1 MQLKRIVGAALSTL
15 MAGVSLMAPVLAADL
30 ADYPA
35 PFVPNGTADF
45 AIVVGS
51 TADPADIVG
60 AINVAARLGGEP
72 GEVVTLSGTGAGI
85 AGGKSEDIPL
95 GSELNSTT
103 GLGETFTDS
112 KVAGLLDT
120 RISHGDDDY
129 DIHEEITLGT
139 GLRITVTGESGVD
152 DEFGSDVVLTT
163 ADEGLVKYCY
173 VFEDDIEW
181 EYLDGTTTNSL
192 ADKKL
197 EITFLGQD
205 LEIISF
211 DADSITLQLGSK
223 VSLGEGDTVVVGTD
237 TVEVGSIYSETVEI
251 SVGSYTEFVDEDTET
266 EIGDSGVYVEIE
278 TIAYSSDD
286 PALSKIIARVGTDV
300 GETYND
306 GDSME
311 LFGEPSKAKDAEWV
325 WGIDVNNTAANDYL
339 CAVHNQDR
347 ADTDDDP
354 PGVGEYITFP
364 NDYGQVGIV
373 ELTVDTFGEYRIYF
387 DDMVDYDAGDVSD
400 DNDVIVFESRDTAEN
415 EGFKIGSEESELVYV
430 NETGY
435 IGYLNEDSEIVGVSG
450 STFSIAF
457 EDYTAD
463 VTWQLNPSGR
473 INETYITEQESGKV
487 LMVKVHETGGS
498 IDGLGGTEKDAD
510 GEDIL
515 YDSVQLGTREYDIRT
530 IDGIIIDDPSSNG
543 DSDRVIFFMPGDQL
557 LATTAIIG
565 PEGSVTGGVAGQS
578 VERVVPIKASVA
590 KLDTDVAD
598 AAAEPNL
605 ILVGGPC
612 VNKLTAEALGLTFP
626 TCGMEAADSLGIS
639 EGEAIIKLVED
650 VFKTGKVA
658 MVVAGYD
665 AADTVRACGKLQN
678 YEAADL
684 TGMELVV

>member
-45 AIVVGS
+45 VIVVGS

-85 AGGKSEDIPL
+85 SGGKSEDIAL
-95 GSELNSTT
+95 GSELNAST

-112 KVAGLLDT
+112 KISGLLDA
-120 RISHGDDDY
+120 RITHGDEDY
-129 DIHEEITLGT
+129 DIHEELVLGT

-163 ADEGLVKYCY
+163 ADEGLFKYCY

-205 LEIISF
+205 LEITGF

-266 EIGDSGVYVEIE
+266 EIGDSGVFVEIE

-311 LFGEPSKAKDAEWV
+311 LFGEPSKINDAEWV
-325 WGIDVNNTAANDYL
+325 WEIDMNNTAASDYL

-347 ADTDDDP
+347 TDVDDGP
-354 PGVGEYITFP
+354 PGVGEYIELP
-364 NDYGQVGIV
+364 NDYGKVGIV
-373 ELTVDTFGEYRIYF
+373 ELTVDTYGEYRVIY
-387 DDMVDYDAGDVSD
+387 DDNVDYEAGDLSD
-400 DNDVIVFESRDTAEN
+400 NNEVIMFESRDTAEN
-415 EGFKIGSEESELVYV
+415 EGFKIGSEEAEVVYI
-430 NETGY
+430 NGTGF
-435 IGYLNEDSEIVGVSG
+435 IGYLNEDSEVEGVSG

-457 EDYTAD
+457 EDYTAA
-463 VTWQLNPSGR
+463 VTWLTGADGR
-473 INETYITEQESGKV
+473 IDNVTITEEESGNAIRIDV
-487 LMVKVHETGGS
+487 SDSGS
-498 IDGLGGTEKDAD
+498 IIDGLGGTEKDAD
-510 GEDIL
+510 GTDVL
-515 YDSVQLGTREYDIRT
+515 YDGVQLGTREYDIRT
-530 IDGIIIDDPSSNG
+530 IDGIKIDDPSSNG
-543 DSDRVIFFMPGDQL
+543 DSDRVIFFFPGDEV
-557 LATTAIIG
+557 LATTALIG
-565 PEGSVTGGVAGQS
+565 PEGAVTGGVAGQS

-626 TCGMEAADSLGIS
+626 TCGVEAADALDIS
-639 EGEAIIKLVED
+639 SGEAAIKLVED

-658 MVVAGYD
+658 LVVAGYD

-684 TGMELVV
+684 TGMNLVV